1 MGRSHETYN
10 KKELRNKLDKKRKD
24 KEQKRAMKKSE
35 GKKSSFEDMIA
46 YVNEFGVITSAPPD
60 PAKKTVVTAESIELR
75 IIKNSP
81 ENTPDVLRK
90 GVVTF
95 FNESRGYGFI
105 SDMESHQR
113 VFVHANSLL
122 EPIVENNVVN
132 YKIVNGPKGPSAI
145 KVKLFK
151 E

>member
-1 MGRSHETYN
+1 MGRSHETYS
-10 KKELRNKLDKKRKD
+10 KKELRSKLEKKRKD
-24 KEQKRAMKKSE
+24 KEQKRAKKKGE
-35 GKKSSFEDMIA
+35 EKKSSFEDMIA
-46 YVNEFGVITSAPPD
+46 YVNEFGVITSTPPD
-60 PAKKTVVTAESIELR
+60 PAKKTAVAAESIELK

-81 ENTPDVLRK
+81 ENSPDLVRK

-95 FNESRGYGFI
+95 YNESRGYGFI
-105 SDMESHQR
+105 SNMESNQR

-122 EPIVENNVVN
+122 EPIAENNVVIF
-132 YKIVNGPKGPSAI
+132 KIVNGPKGPSAI